1 MPQGELKQPLASD
14 KEVRQ
19 TIKQTL
25 RKMEKDGIVY
35 RKPIM
40 DFTTDHR
47 EYEVSIYGL
56 VLCTIHRKCFSFR
69 IFLLSLSF
77 CFYSVYFYQEG
88 LGATYCYRHQRNL

>member
-40 DFTTDHR
+40 DFTTLII
-47 EYEVSIYGL
+47 ENM
-56 VLCTIHRKCFSFR
+56 K
-69 IFLLSLSF
+69 
-77 CFYSVYFYQEG
+77 
-88 LGATYCYRHQRNL
+88 